1 METSKIGDWVIY
13 KNNQFIAF
21 NKPPSVPVQPD
32 KTGEKSLQALAE
44 IYCKHPVLLV
54 HRIDMP
60 ASGLVLFA
68 NKKTALAAINE
79 QFQQR
84 TVQKIYLA
92 VVKDHPPKNEDTLV
106 HYLLKNGRTNRSEAY
121 DHPVEGS
128 KKAELSYK
136 VINQSDNYFLL
147 QIELHTG
154 RHHQIRA
161 QLAAINCPIKGDVK
175 YGARR
180 SNPDRSIHLHAWKM
194 EFKHPVTGEKVL
206 LEAPLP
212 EGDSVWDALKIA
224 K

>member
-1 METSKIGDWVIY
+1 MESNKIGDWVIF
-13 KNNQFIAF
+13 KTNQFIAF
-21 NKPPSVPVQPD
+21 NKPPAVPVQPD

-68 NKKTALAAINE
+68 NKKSALAAINE
-79 QFQQR
+79 QFQNR
-84 TVQKIYLA
+84 TVRKLYLA
-92 VVKDHPPKNEDTLV
+92 VVKEQPPKTEDTLV
-106 HYLLKNGRTNRSEAY
+106 HFLRKNGRTNRSEAF
-121 DHPVEGS
+121 DHEAEGS
-128 KKAELSYK
+128 KKAELHYK

-147 QIELHTG
+147 EIELLTG

-161 QLAAINCPIKGDVK
+161 QLAAIGCPIRGDVK
-175 YGARR
+175 YGFKR

-194 EFKHPVTGEKVL
+194 EFSHPVTGETVH

-212 EGDSVWDALKIA
+212 EGDPVWDALKF
-224 K
+224 